1 MATSLADWSVARVNE
16 FRGIVGL
23 SQMALAER
31 IGLSRPTL
39 AKIESGERARPST
52 VKFLLTRLEE
62 EFGELFEFIELE
74 ETSPSTY
81 ELRFEKKELS
91 SRRERPRPPLDW
103 TQELNALSR
112 KVIEI
117 TGQRNAHLL
126 PTFHEELLEIIVA
139 YVRLSGL
146 AVAVAHD

>member
-1 MATSLADWSVARVNE
+1 MATPLADWSVARVTE
-16 FRGIVGL
+16 FRGVVGL

-52 VKFLLTRLEE
+52 VKFLVTRLEE
-62 EFGELFEFIELE
+62 EFGDLFDYIELE
-74 ETSPSTY
+74 ETSPSNY
-81 ELRFEKKELS
+81 ELRFEKKELP
-91 SRRERPRPPLDW
+91 SRRERLRQPLEW
-103 TQELNALSR
+103 THELNALSR

-117 TGQRNAHLL
+117 TSHRNAHLL
-126 PTFHEELLEIIVA
+126 PTFHEELIEIIVA

-146 AVAVAHD
+146 AIAVARD